1 MKTIALSIIAIAMS
15 LSSCSTIPVAAS
27 YSGAVAG
34 HNIIVG
40 YSGKDG
46 VAVAVSQK

>member
-15 LSSCSTIPVAAS
+15 LSSCSTIPVVAS

-34 HNIIVG
+34 HKIMVG
-40 YSGKDG
+40 VSGKDG
-46 VAVAVSQK
+46 IAVAVEQK

>member
-1 MKTIALSIIAIAMS
+1 MKTAILITLAV
-15 LSSCSTIPVAAS
+15 LLPSCSTIPVAAS

-34 HNIIVG
+34 HNILVG

>member
-1 MKTIALSIIAIAMS
+1 MKTIALTIAALL

-34 HNIIVG
+34 HNILVG

>member
-1 MKTIALSIIAIAMS
+1 MKTIALSIIAMS

-34 HNIIVG
+34 HNILVG